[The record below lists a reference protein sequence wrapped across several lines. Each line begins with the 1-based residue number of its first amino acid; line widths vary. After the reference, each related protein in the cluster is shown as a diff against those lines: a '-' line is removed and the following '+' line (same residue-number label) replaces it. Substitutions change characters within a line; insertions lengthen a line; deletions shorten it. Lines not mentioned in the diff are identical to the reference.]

1 MIKFPSSHISEK
13 DKKILFSFDRKD
25 KRNIERKIIKENKKL
40 KDLVGWEA
48 FKKWMADEKNLKTMY
63 NSGDVAGRFIENRI
77 IETEGYNTIVKENQ
91 NTHFYDIL
99 RMINN
104 MLQKGEIKSTSTLV
118 TDESMK
124 KHNTSYLKI
133 GGFKQK
139 KGEFHVM
146 IIIDKV
152 NFQRFEIPHDVF
164 FNEFKFSGTKE
175 NDFRWY
181 ADYDEYKTL
190 QKVKRNLLPDGTY
203 RLRSETK
210 QPPRFERVL
219 QCVTK

>member
-1 MIKFPSSHISEK
+1 MVKPN
-13 DKKILFSFDRKD
+13 KKIEDLISF
-25 KRNIERKIIKENKKL
+25 
-40 KDLVGWEA
+40 EA
-48 FKKWMADEKNLKTMY
+48 FKKWMADDKNSKMMY
-63 NSGDVAGRFIENRI
+63 DSGDVAGRFIENRI
-77 IETEGYNTIVKENQ
+77 IETEGYNTVVKENQ

-104 MLQKGEIKSTSTLV
+104 TLQKGEIKSTSTLV

-133 GGFKQK
+133 GGFRQK

-164 FNEFKFSGTKE
+164 FNEAKFSGTKE

-181 ADYDEYKTL
+181 ADYDEDKTL
-190 QKVKRNLLPDGTY
+190 QKVKHNLTSNGTY
-203 RLRSETK
+203 RLRSESLAHNTK
-210 QPPRFERVL
+210 L
-219 QCVTK
+219 IKKYIIK